1 MGVSCRIYIRKPREG
16 IHRAGQPING
26 ILSYAIDEP
35 TEYQTAVLSLI
46 GTAKCKWTEH
56 DGNHSYTYTGK
67 EVFLSMH
74 VNILNKPSDE
84 TITLPVGAYEFRFE
98 FIMPY
103 DIPSSFEDKH
113 SNITYQVKAK
123 FEKPS
128 FFSLTRRFEKQI
140 TIYGNVNPSTPVES
154 VTYGLQKKLFRLFS
168 STDHI
173 VDLKVRISKS
183 FLTPGEN
190 ATLDLSVINDSD
202 TEIPYLT
209 TELCSRTTYIAEG
222 MFSNKTKVVDKTIG
236 GCTCTTPPVLAYKT
250 ANFASVV
257 PTPPHLYSIQHCKII
272 SKEFYIRV
280 NIHLPFPHRNATSV
294 IPVVIGEG
302 HYGDCS
308 GIVELED
315 NFETGLEA
323 TISDPPPSYWEVM
336 NEDKSQDESGL
347 TSKDKE

>member
-1 MGVSCRIYIRKPREG
+1 MGVSCRIYIQKPREG

-35 TEYQTAVLSLI
+35 TEYQTAILSLI
-46 GTAKCKWTEH
+46 GTAKCQWTEH
-56 DGNHSYTYTGK
+56 KGKHSHVYTGK
-67 EVFLSMH
+67 EAFLTMH
-74 VNILNKPSDE
+74 LNILNKPSDE

-98 FIMPY
+98 FILPY

-113 SNITYQVKAK
+113 GNITYQVKAK

-140 TIYGNVNPSTPVES
+140 IVYGNVNPTTPVES
-154 VTYGLQKKLFRLFS
+154 LTYGLQKKLFKLFS

-190 ATLDLSVINDSD
+190 TTLDLSLTNDSD
-202 TEIPYLT
+202 TDIPYLT
-209 TELCSRTTYIAEG
+209 TELCSKTTYIAEG
-222 MFSNKTKVVDKTIG
+222 LFSTDNTKIVDKTLEE
-236 GCTCTTPPVLAYKT
+236 CTTTTPLVLAYKT
-250 ANFASVV
+250 ANFACVV
-257 PTPPHLYSIQHCKII
+257 PTPPHIYSIQNCNII

-280 NIHLPFPHRNATSV
+280 TINLPFPHRNATSV

-302 HYGDCS
+302 RYGDCS

-315 NFETGLEA
+315 NFVTGLEPS
-323 TISDPPPSYWEVM
+323 ISGPPPSYWEVM
-336 NEDKSQDESGL
+336 NEDKAQDESGQS
-347 TSKDKE
+347 SKE